1 MFEFFG
7 YVRTLG
13 VLPFSFMNICQ
24 RFLITSVHSFM
35 DLGKRRYQ
43 FPRQVRKTARAD

>member
-1 MFEFFG
+1 MFEFFD

-13 VLPFSFMNICQ
+13 VLPFSFMKICQ
-24 RFLITSVHSFM
+24 LFLITSVHSFM